1 MATRLYFHAANS
13 GVSGTLPSTEQSSLT
28 LSKQA
33 DAVTVNRSM
42 DTTIGTSETSLSI
55 AQGTGTYYYTKFVS
69 PLIYQTSIAANTW
82 LYRFGAESDD
92 TGNNFPVSGNN
103 IAVRVT
109 AYVWKPS
116 NGTKYANI
124 IDSTSAATVDEGSAG
139 FKLWK
144 VTTFAGSQVTG
155 LTSGDAV
162 IVFEVWFS
170 IAVGTGPSGNCLIY
184 FDGTDDTYGDG
195 AIITSGASFIETPED
210 LAFSAGQNIERALPT
225 ETITVSETSLS
236 KLKGS
241 VKAQSESISVSE
253 TINRLTTKQRPLSTE
268 TITTSDTVARTVSS
282 GQPNNVEKTITEA
295 QTTVTDTVGRQANKW
310 RTIG

>member
-1 MATRLYFHAANS
+1 
-13 GVSGTLPSTEQSSLT
+13 
-28 LSKQA
+28 
-33 DAVTVNRSM
+33 M

-82 LYRFGAESDD
+82 LYRFGAQSQD

-103 IAVRVT
+103 AAVRVT

-116 NGTKYANI
+116 NGTKYADI
-124 IDSTSAATVDEGSAG
+124 IDSTSAATVDEGAAS

-144 VTTFAGSQVTG
+144 ITTFAGSQVTG

-195 AIITSGASFIETPED
+195 AIITSGASFIETPEN

-225 ETITVSETSLS
+225 ETITVSETSLT
-236 KLKGS
+236 KVKGS
-241 VKAQSESISVSE
+241 VKSTAQTVTVTESIARQTQQTKPLAAETVTVSE
-253 TINRLTTKQRPLSTE
+253 TSARLTGKQRPLSTE
-268 TITTSDTVARTVSS
+268 TITTSDSVAREVGT
-282 GQPNNVEKTITEA
+282 GGPNEVVKTITEA
-295 QTTVTDTVGRQANKW
+295 QTTITDTVGRQANKW

>member
-195 AIITSGASFIETPED
+195 AIITSGASFIETPEN

-225 ETITVSETSLS
+225 EIITVSETSLS

-241 VKAQSESISVSE
+241 VKAQSESISISE
-253 TINRLTTKQRPLSTE
+253 TINRLATKQRPLSTE

-295 QTTVTDTVGRQANKW
+295 QTTITDTVGRQANKW

>member
-82 LYRFGAESDD
+82 LYRFGAQSQD

-103 IAVRVT
+103 AAVRVT

-116 NGTKYANI
+116 NGTKYADI
-124 IDSTSAATVDEGSAG
+124 IDSTSAATVDEGAAS

-144 VTTFAGSQVTG
+144 ITTFAGSQVTG

-184 FDGTDDTYGDG
+184 FDGTDDT
-195 AIITSGASFIETPED
+195 
-210 LAFSAGQNIERALPT
+210 
-225 ETITVSETSLS
+225 
-236 KLKGS
+236 
-241 VKAQSESISVSE
+241 
-253 TINRLTTKQRPLSTE
+253 
-268 TITTSDTVARTVSS
+268 
-282 GQPNNVEKTITEA
+282 
-295 QTTVTDTVGRQANKW
+295 
-310 RTIG
+310 